1 MELNSLFGRRRKRE
15 VKAVRLESGL
25 VTDHKCIAEDFS
37 RYFSPFVGE
46 LDMGVVDSEC
56 VLNLPECDHVF
67 KFANVEEEEVL
78 QLLLGLDI
86 SNAMGADAKLL
97 QIAAPGV
104 SGSLAVLFN
113 CSLQCGKVPLEWKS
127 AVLKGGNS
135 EDVGN
140 YRPVSVLPVIVK
152 IFERLLH
159 QQLYRYL
166 QIHSILYLGLGLSIS
181 LKMWLLL

>member
-1 MELNSLFGRRRKRE
+1 
-15 VKAVRLESGL
+15 
-25 VTDHKCIAEDFS
+25 
-37 RYFSPFVGE
+37 
-46 LDMGVVDSEC
+46 MGVVDSDC
-56 VLNLPECDHVF
+56 VINLPECDHVF

-86 SNAMGADAKLL
+86 NKAVGADAISSKLL

-113 CSLQCGKVPLEWKS
+113 YSLQCGKVPLEWKS

-159 QQLYRYL
+159 RQLYRYL
-166 QIHSILYLGLGLSIS
+166 QMHSILYLGLGLSIS